1 MAQSVNKGIA
11 VIMSGPTFSYNNPRI
26 NGQTVFVK
34 RGEHAGKLG
43 IVKEELNDGR
53 YLVTQADFGNEKV
66 YLNRNEFLVY
76 RYRKIRVPIDKVA
89 GKNPD
94 VL

>member
-1 MAQSVNKGIA
+1 MSG
-11 VIMSGPTFSYNNPRI
+11 MSGPTFSYNNPRI
-26 NGQTVFVK
+26 NGQTIFVK

-43 IVKEELNDGR
+43 IVKEHLPHDEYRVSQG
-53 YLVTQADFGNEKV
+53 DFGEQQVVLK
-66 YLNRNEFLVY
+66 RNEFLVY
-76 RYRKIRVPIDKVA
+76 RYRKIKVPIERVA

>member
-1 MAQSVNKGIA
+1 
-11 VIMSGPTFSYNNPRI
+11 MSGPTFAYNNPRI
-26 NGQTVFVK
+26 NGQTIFIK

-43 IVKEELNDGR
+43 IIKQVLDNER
-53 YLVTQADFGNEKV
+53 FVVSQADFGAEKV
-66 YLNRNEFLVY
+66 VFKRADFLVY

>member
-1 MAQSVNKGIA
+1 MN
-11 VIMSGPTFSYNNPRI
+11 GPTFAYNNPRI
-26 NGQTVFVK
+26 NGQTIFVK

-43 IVKEELNDGR
+43 IVKQVLENEKF
-53 YLVTQADFGNEKV
+53 LVSQADFGTEQVVLK
-66 YLNRNEFLVY
+66 RAEFLVY
-76 RYRKIRVPIDKVA
+76 RYRKIRVPIDRVA

>member
-1 MAQSVNKGIA
+1 MG
-11 VIMSGPTFSYNNPRI
+11 GPTFAYNNPRI
-26 NGQTVFVK
+26 NGQTIFVK

-43 IVKEELNDGR
+43 IVKEELGKDEF
-53 YLVTQADFGNEKV
+53 LVSQADFGTEKV
-66 YLNRNEFLVY
+66 KLSRKQFLVY
-76 RYRKIRVPIDKVA
+76 RYRKIHVPIDKVA